1 MIDDSWEQKLDEL
14 LDKESGLTPWEID
27 FIESLDERRGRQISE
42 KQEEIIDR
50 ILERLS

>member
-1 MIDDSWEQKLDEL
+1 MTDDWEQKLDEL

-27 FIESLDERRGRQISE
+27 FLESLDGRRGSRITE
-42 KQEEIIDR
+42 KQEAVLDR